1 MTGVPTVLITV
12 EPEQSR
18 MARPPRALWPVDY
31 GLGNPLGGRGNRKEQ
46 KKILLDA
53 LKIVSE
59 PSVPG
64 RLHELK
70 L

>member
-31 GLGNPLGGRGNRKEQ
+31 GLGNPLGMPEDAEVQ
-46 KKILLDA
+46 KRIIREALD
-53 LKIVSE
+53 LVVNPSE
-59 PSVPG
+59 PG
-64 RLHELK
+64 RTYELK